1 MLYRCNGEPTFAW
14 FETVPT
20 LEMLLHHPFLLKAL
34 ATWQVSF
41 ERCTAVH
48 ATFVFGSYIVT
59 HVALDSSS
67 PTHSMGSIP

>member
-20 LEMLLHHPFLLKAL
+20 LEILLHHPFLLKAL

-41 ERCTAVH
+41 EMYGRTCHLRFWIVY
-48 ATFVFGSYIVT
+48 SYT
-59 HVALDSSS
+59 RSS
-67 PTHSMGSIP
+67 